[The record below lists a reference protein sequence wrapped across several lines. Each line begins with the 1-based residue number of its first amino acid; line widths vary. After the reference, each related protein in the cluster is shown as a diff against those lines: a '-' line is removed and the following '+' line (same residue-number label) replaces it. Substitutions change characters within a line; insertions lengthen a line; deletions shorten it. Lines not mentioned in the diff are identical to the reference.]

1 MKTSK
6 RLIVARGSRT
16 REEVAAALGISVS
29 AIAMYETGRRI
40 PRDSI
45 KQKLANY
52 YHLTVQEIFF
62 CRTKSRIETFDLDWV
77 TKRG

>member
-45 KQKLANY
+45 KQKLADY
-52 YHLTVQEIFF
+52 YHLTVQEIFIAEQSHVL
-62 CRTKSRIETFDLDWV
+62 RHLILT
-77 TKRG
+77 G

>member
-6 RLIVARGSRT
+6 RLIAARGSRT

-45 KQKLANY
+45 KQKLADY

-62 CRTKSRIETFDLDWV
+62 AK
-77 TKRG
+77 

>member
-45 KQKLANY
+45 KQKLADY

-62 CRTKSRIETFDLDWV
+62 AEQSHVLRHLILT
-77 TKRG
+77 G

>member
-6 RLIVARGSRT
+6 RLIAARGSRT
-16 REEVAAALGISVS
+16 REEVAVALGISVS

-45 KQKLANY
+45 KQKLADY

-62 CRTKSRIETFDLDWV
+62 AK
-77 TKRG
+77 

>member
-6 RLIVARGSRT
+6 RLIAARVSRT
-16 REEVAAALGISVS
+16 REEVAVALGISVS

-45 KQKLANY
+45 KQKLADY

-62 CRTKSRIETFDLDWV
+62 AK
-77 TKRG
+77 

>member
-6 RLIVARGSRT
+6 RLIAARGSRT

-45 KQKLANY
+45 KQKLADY

-62 CRTKSRIETFDLDWV
+62 AE
-77 TKRG
+77 

>member
-6 RLIVARGSRT
+6 RLIAARGSRT

-45 KQKLANY
+45 KQKLADY
-52 YHLTVQEIFF
+52 YHLTVQEIFLQN
-62 CRTKSRIETFDLDWV
+62 KV
-77 TKRG
+77 TY

>member
-6 RLIVARGSRT
+6 RLIAARGSRA

-45 KQKLANY
+45 KQKLADY

-62 CRTKSRIETFDLDWV
+62 AE
-77 TKRG
+77 

>member
-45 KQKLANY
+45 KQKLADY
-52 YHLTVQEIFF
+52 YHLTVQEIFLQN
-62 CRTKSRIETFDLDWV
+62 KV
-77 TKRG
+77 TY

>member
-45 KQKLANY
+45 KQKLADY

-62 CRTKSRIETFDLDWV
+62 AE
-77 TKRG
+77 

>member
-6 RLIVARGSRT
+6 RLIAARGNRT

-45 KQKLANY
+45 KQKLADY

-62 CRTKSRIETFDLDWV
+62 AE
-77 TKRG
+77 